1 MSDALETSE
10 IVRKVRMYVYVSRYM
25 QNVLEGSLFSRALSP
40 MKLPILYTLCY
51 GLHMLLLVHSALS
64 MYKCPNYR

>member
-1 MSDALETSE
+1 MSDAFEMSE
-10 IVRKVRMYVYVSRYM
+10 IVRKVRMYTYVSRYM
-25 QNVLEGSLFSRALSP
+25 QNVLASSLFSRALSP

-64 MYKCPNYR
+64 THKRPNYR